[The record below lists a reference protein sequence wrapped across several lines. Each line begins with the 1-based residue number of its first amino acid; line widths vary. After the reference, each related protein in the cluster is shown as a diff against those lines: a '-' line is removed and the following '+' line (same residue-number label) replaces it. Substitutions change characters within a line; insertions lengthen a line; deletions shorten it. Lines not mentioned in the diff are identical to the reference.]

1 MEIVPLSTQPWH
13 EAPDRAQARQIVAP
27 NNSRCTTHS
36 LAQIRVPAGVSVR
49 PHRHRRSEE
58 VYHVVAGRG
67 RMRLDG
73 EEALL
78 GPGDTVVIRVGSPWA
93 IPAPPPP
100 RPPARPP
107 PDLEMLVTCG
117 PAWEEADQVFD

>member
-1 MEIVPLSTQPWH
+1 MEIIPLSTQPWR

-36 LAQIRVPAGVSVR
+36 LAQIRVPAGVAVR

-67 RMRLDG
+67 RMLLDG

-78 GPGDTVVIRVGSPWA
+78 SPGDTVVIHVGQRHGITA
-93 IPAPPPP
+93 LNDA
-100 RPPARPP
+100 
-107 PDLEMLVTCG
+107 DLEMLVTCV
-117 PAWEEADQVFD
+117 PAWEEDDQVFD